1 MARVV
6 PDLITE
12 DENNEIRST
21 SPSTAGR
28 DMMSDTYG
36 DRSATNSATC
46 THSDVNGGLGTPKA
60 NIYMVTAPL
69 SGVPR
74 PGSPLPEERM
84 SKTEKTKNT
93 PKDELT
99 KDRKKNMMYKWSKGL
114 ALFYPELPWVSI
126 AC

>member
-12 DENNEIRST
+12 DENNESRST
-21 SPSTAGR
+21 SRSTAGR
-28 DMMSDTYG
+28 DMLSDTYG
-36 DRSATNSATC
+36 DRSATNCDTC

-60 NIYMVTAPL
+60 TKYMVTAPL

-74 PGSPLPEERM
+74 PGSPLPEGRI

-93 PKDELT
+93 PKDETT
-99 KDRKKNMMYKWSKGL
+99 KDRKKNMMNKWREGL

>member
-21 SPSTAGR
+21 SRSTAGR
-28 DMMSDTYG
+28 DMLSDTHG
-36 DRSATNSATC
+36 DRSATNSYTC

-60 NIYMVTAPL
+60 TIYMVTAPL

-74 PGSPLPEERM
+74 PGSLLPEERM
-84 SKTEKTKNT
+84 SKTEKKNT
-93 PKDELT
+93 PKDEMT

-126 AC
+126 VC